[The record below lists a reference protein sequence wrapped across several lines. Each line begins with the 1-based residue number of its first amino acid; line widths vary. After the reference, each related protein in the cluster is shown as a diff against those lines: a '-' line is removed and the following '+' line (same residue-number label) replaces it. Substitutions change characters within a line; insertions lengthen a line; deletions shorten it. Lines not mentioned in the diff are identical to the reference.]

1 MSAIAQPVAA
11 QAARPERKPSGW
23 DNLKPL
29 MPYVSRYKG
38 MVVLGLV
45 LDALMGMVG
54 ALPQLIQGII
64 ADCLSACRRR
74 SQLSLALRALYFDLF
89 FLSMLHLDRR
99 VLAIYCLLIVGL
111 MVLEGNFLV
120 LDQMDFLSEF
130 QREIE
135 F

>member
-64 ADCLSACRRR
+64 ADCLQRPAAGAHDSHWHFARCPASA
-74 SQLSLALRALYFDLF
+74 AF
-89 FLSMLHLDRR
+89 
-99 VLAIYCLLIVGL
+99 VLCPA
-111 MVLEGNFLV
+111 
-120 LDQMDFLSEF
+120 
-130 QREIE
+130 
-135 F
+135 